1 VVISNQVKALCPD
14 GEKTML
20 DYQKTLFVAE
30 PSGITGL
37 SKETCISTGKQQWG
51 WATRKTVVQN

>member
-1 VVISNQVKALCPD
+1 MSGLKKNYARLP
-14 GEKTML
+14 E
-20 DYQKTLFVAE
+20 TLFVTE

-51 WATRKTVVQN
+51 WATRKTVVPN